1 MIGEFLQ
8 CLFIIEKITNP
19 FVPNSPFLY
28 RLKTSENLTV
38 FWCFQG
44 VEKGCKPDD
53 YATIKR
59 RIKREVLNFRIT
71 LWLNFFINAE
81 KITVALPF
89 KIFKA
94 NSHTESDHFS
104 FTSFNQRF
112 SPTAF
117 SNFLHWTLKH
127 KVLCFDYFTKS
138 FSCYFW
144 NNIAVLSAL

>member
-1 MIGEFLQ
+1 MLFLRFLDRKELEIKCLEF
-8 CLFIIEKITNP
+8 FEKLVHWTFMFSLRGVTGAWWLNP
-19 FVPNSPFLY
+19 FVPNAPFLY
-28 RLKTSENLTV
+28 TLKTSENRKV

-53 YATIKR
+53 YVIIKR
-59 RIKREVLNFRIT
+59 RIKREVLNFRIN

-89 KIFKA
+89 KIFKT

-117 SNFLHWTLKH
+117 SNFLHWTFK
-127 KVLCFDYFTKS
+127 
-138 FSCYFW
+138 
-144 NNIAVLSAL
+144 A